1 MRKITI
7 VLFMISI
14 CLLPGMVTAT
24 SLRFASD
31 AATIALQQKQVVTL
45 ILDSEGQDINAIEGT
60 ITVTGS
66 SLKLLS
72 VVDSNSLV
80 SYWLEYPK
88 IVGNSIRFSGI
99 IPGGYHGKQGALFA
113 VLVQGDTAGDSIWQT
128 ISTKALS
135 NDGKGTQLTLAST
148 ALTLSVNG
156 DITISPST
164 AVPYSDDREAPESFK
179 PEIGRNHYMFNNDW
193 FVAFTT
199 QDKSSGMDYWEIQ
212 ESRTGYLDPKKWQR
226 VESPYRLQDQSL
238 TSSIYVRAFDHEGNV
253 RQEIIAP
260 LHAPSWYSDFRIY
273 IILIVFV
280 ALALF
285 FAYRRRHHA

>member
-1 MRKITI
+1 MA
-7 VLFMISI
+7 S
-14 CLLPGMVTAT
+14 AT
-24 SLRFASD
+24 SLRFVSD
-31 AATIALQQKQVVTL
+31 STTIALQQKQVVTL
-45 ILDSEGQDINAIEGT
+45 VLDSEGQDINAVEGT
-60 ITVTGS
+60 ITVSGT
-66 SLKLLS
+66 SLKLLAII
-72 VVDSNSLV
+72 DSNSLV

-88 IVGNSIRFSGI
+88 IVGNTIRFSGI

-135 NDGKGTQLTLAST
+135 NDGKGTQLALAST
-148 ALTLSVNG
+148 ALTVSVNG

-179 PEIGRNHYMFNNDW
+179 PEIARNHYMFNNDW

-199 QDKSSGMDYWEIQ
+199 QDKSSGMDHWEIQ
-212 ESRTGYLDPKKWQR
+212 ESRNGYLDPKKWQR
-226 VESPYRLQDQSL
+226 AESPYRLQDQSL
-238 TSSIYVRAFDHEGNV
+238 TSSIYIRAYDREGNM

-260 LHAPSWYSDFRIY
+260 LRSASWYSDFRIY

-280 ALALF
+280 VLALF

>member
-1 MRKITI
+1 MRKII
-7 VLFMISI
+7 IILFMISI

-24 SLRFASD
+24 SLRFTSD
-31 AATIALQQKQVVTL
+31 ASTIALQQKQVVTL
-45 ILDSEGQDINAIEGT
+45 MLDSEGQDINAVEGT
-60 ITVTGS
+60 VTVSGAGI
-66 SLKLLS
+66 KLLA
-72 VVDSNSLV
+72 VIDSNSLV

-88 IVGNSIRFSGI
+88 VVGNSIRFSGI

-113 VLVQGDTAGDSIWQT
+113 ILAQGDTAGETIWQT
-128 ISTKALS
+128 TSAKALL
-135 NDGKGTQLTLAST
+135 NDGKGTQLALAST

-164 AVPYSDDREAPESFK
+164 SVPYSNDREAPESFK

-199 QDKSSGMDYWEIQ
+199 QDKSSGMDHWEIQ
-212 ESRTGYLDPKKWQR
+212 ESRTGYLDPQKWQR

-238 TSSIYVRAFDHEGNV
+238 TSSIYIRAFDREGNM

-260 LHAPSWYSDFRIY
+260 SHAASWYSDFRIY

-280 ALALF
+280 GLALF
-285 FAYRRRHHA
+285 FGYRRRHHA